1 MMGNASN
8 SGNKKDF
15 CLNGKDQ
22 NHLVGMSPIYSL
34 QKSIFSALINGLVPL
49 SYRIG
54 SRTALRDLPSPV
66 YDGVG
71 SDFPPQ
77 NLAQLYRLKK

>member
-1 MMGNASN
+1 MGNASN

-34 QKSIFSALINGLVPL
+34 QSKQIIYLL
-49 SYRIG
+49 
-54 SRTALRDLPSPV
+54 
-66 YDGVG
+66 
-71 SDFPPQ
+71 
-77 NLAQLYRLKK
+77 